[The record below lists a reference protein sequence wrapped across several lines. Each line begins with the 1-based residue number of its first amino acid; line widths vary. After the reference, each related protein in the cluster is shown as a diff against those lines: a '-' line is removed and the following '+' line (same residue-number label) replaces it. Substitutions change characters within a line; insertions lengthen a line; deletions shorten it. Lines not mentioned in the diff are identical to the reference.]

1 MEQIKEFADRYLT
14 QIQFIGPMDIVE
26 IILISLMVYYLL
38 IFIRNTRAWQ
48 LLKGVFVIL
57 VFLVI
62 AEILQMDTIL
72 WIART
77 AFQFA
82 TIALIVVLQ
91 PELRKALEQLGQKNL
106 IRSVIP
112 FESSK
117 PEEGLFS
124 DRTIREI
131 VKGCVEMSRAKT
143 GALIVVRQLDSLA
156 EYERT
161 GIAVDGIVTSQL
173 LINIF
178 EKNTPLHDGAVIVQG
193 NRVTY
198 ATCYLPLSDNMR
210 LSKDLGTRHRAGVG
224 ISEVTDSMT
233 VIVSEENGKISV
245 AYEGTLSRGLTAEE
259 LDFGYRHSFFSDHP
273 DVVVLR
279 ATVALTEDDPAGIRE
294 KMQDFMSRRKASQP
308 LEFPSAGS
316 TFKRPAGHFA
326 GTLIDQC
333 GLKGLTVGGAQVSEK
348 HAGFVI
354 NRGGATF
361 DDVTELMR
369 QVQQRVY
376 AETGVRLEPE
386 IRIVEA

>member
-82 TIALIVVLQ
+82 TI
-91 PELRKALEQLGQKNL
+91 
-106 IRSVIP
+106 
-112 FESSK
+112 
-117 PEEGLFS
+117 
-124 DRTIREI
+124 
-131 VKGCVEMSRAKT
+131 
-143 GALIVVRQLDSLA
+143 ALIVVRQLDSLA

-259 LDFGYRHSFFSDHP
+259 LEEK
-273 DVVVLR
+273 LR
-279 ATVALTEDDPAGIRE
+279 SIQKKPTDE
-294 KMQDFMSRRKASQP
+294 KAH
-308 LEFPSAGS
+308 
-316 TFKRPAGHFA
+316 KRW
-326 GTLIDQC
+326 
-333 GLKGLTVGGAQVSEK
+333 KGWFHNEK
-348 HAGFVI
+348 
-354 NRGGATF
+354 
-361 DDVTELMR
+361 
-369 QVQQRVY
+369 
-376 AETGVRLEPE
+376 
-386 IRIVEA
+386 